1 MGLFGGLGYTSDRYI
16 DPMLIDGGN
25 RSAYSYVSLLL
36 GEESTHKL
44 SDSTSFKQR
53 PTLVPK
59 LKNRGE
65 FRANL
70 DAGLS
75 VAMSKAINMN
85 VGFALAH
92 NSEPGAGRK
101 STDSL
106 LTTGVSVKFD

>member
-1 MGLFGGLGYTSDRYI
+1 MV
-16 DPMLIDGGN
+16 IDGSS
-25 RSAYSYVSLLL
+25 RSAYNYLSVLL

-44 SDSTSFKQR
+44 SDTTSVKQR
-53 PTLVPK
+53 LTRVPK
-59 LKNRGE
+59 LKNCGE

-75 VAMSKAINMN
+75 VAMSKAMNLN

-92 NSEPGAGRK
+92 NSEPGNGRK

-106 LTTGVSVKFD
+106 LTTGVSVKVD